1 MQATAMITGE
11 IFPSQ
16 AWVDD
21 WTRVINADDQLARLG
36 KWFDARVLFD
46 FGGDKDL
53 VKFSAG
59 RVESVLAQPIWD
71 KPWDFCIRATLDCW
85 QKSLQSPPPPFYQD
99 IFGMM
104 WNHGM
109 TLEGDVVKAMQNIR
123 ALKLV
128 LASMKRAGLSSGVPL

>member
-1 MQATAMITGE
+1 MAQSKGGRAFAG
-11 IFPSQ
+11 P
-16 AWVDD
+16 AWVDA
-21 WTRVINADDQLARLG
+21 WIEAINSDGEVNRLG

-46 FGGDKDL
+46 FGGDRYILRFVSGKVTD
-53 VKFSAG
+53 VIAS
-59 RVESVLAQPIWD
+59 PIWD
-71 KPWDFCIRATLDCW
+71 KAWDFGVKASKECW
-85 QKSLQSPPPPFYQD
+85 EKSRMDPPPPFYQD

-128 LASMKRAGLSSGVPL
+128 LALMKRVA

>member
-1 MQATAMITGE
+1 VD
-11 IFPSQ
+11 
-16 AWVDD
+16 AWIAA
-21 WTRVINADDQLARLG
+21 INADGEVNRLG

-46 FGGDKDL
+46 FGGERYILRFVSGKVTD
-53 VKFSAG
+53 VIAS
-59 RVESVLAQPIWD
+59 PIWD
-71 KPWDFCIRATLDCW
+71 KAWDFGVKAPLDCW
-85 QKSLQSPPPPFYQD
+85 AKSRMDPPPPFYQD

-128 LASMKRAGLSSGVPL
+128 LALMRRVA